1 MIFGVEMSVSN
12 IDTMNLST
20 RIAALALMAGLAY
33 FISGVVGVLVVL
45 GVGAVGLVAAPYL
58 RSSD

>member
-1 MIFGVEMSVSN
+1 LIFGVEMSVSN

>member
-1 MIFGVEMSVSN
+1 MSVSN

-20 RIAALALMAGLAY
+20 RIAALVLMAGLAY